1 MIDFDAHKDNAK
13 FVWLKNHTN
22 VPRDFDA
29 MMERIRKAD
38 ARKEK
43 EEGNE

>member
-1 MIDFDAHKDNAK
+1 MIDFDAHKDNEK

-29 MMERIRKAD
+29 MMERIRKENANKQ
-38 ARKEK
+38 KEVTK
-43 EEGNE
+43 